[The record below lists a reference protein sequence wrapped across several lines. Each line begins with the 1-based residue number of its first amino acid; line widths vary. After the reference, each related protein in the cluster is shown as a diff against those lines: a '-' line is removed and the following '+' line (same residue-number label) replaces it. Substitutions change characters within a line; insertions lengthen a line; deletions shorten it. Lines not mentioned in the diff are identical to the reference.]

1 MAHLSFI
8 SRVFPL
14 SALLSLMF
22 TNSLLI
28 FVIETNPEPSAV
40 VYHPKF
46 VKSFM
51 HQGKTDNNEDNL
63 FSQL

>member
-1 MAHLSFI
+1 
-8 SRVFPL
+8 
-14 SALLSLMF
+14 MF